1 MTHKIPQLF
10 KNEDAYRFGVSKS
23 HGYAFRMRMNEIVG
37 DWLRGYRVE
46 HGLTLDQIAD
56 ASHRYGSSW
65 NNVNVLRMEKGGSKA
80 DALPTLMVLLATLN
94 DLTGDNLT
102 LADVFTDYAGTV
114 DIGDYATSYENVVS
128 ALQGDAVSFKGAS
141 DDRLR
146 LMREEDERLRIREL
160 EEHPEWA
167 EFIAEEKERLG
178 DDVQFGKHFVSTTRP
193 PMFATSE
200 DHTEILIVA
209 NHLPTAAEA
218 RLERR
223 MYDADEVF
231 TQLVNEE
238 WIRKYYDYEAPVGL
252 AVAAV
257 CDVLYGHSLD
267 EEAAKRA
274 GEGATPQKRGR
285 VTRVLAGEI
294 LDYMRK
300 AAAKL
305 ED

>member
-1 MTHKIPQLF
+1 
-10 KNEDAYRFGVSKS
+10 
-23 HGYAFRMRMNEIVG
+23 MRMNEIVG
-37 DWLRGYRVE
+37 DWLQGYRAN

-56 ASHRYGSSW
+56 ASHRYGTNW
-65 NNVNVLRMEKGGSKA
+65 GNVNVSRMEKGGSKA
-80 DALPTLMVLLATLN
+80 DALPTLMILLATLN
-94 DLTGDNLT
+94 DLTGDELT
-102 LADVFTDYAGTV
+102 MADVFIDYAGTV

-128 ALQGDAVSFKGAS
+128 ALQGDNVSFRHTHADTLKQ
-141 DDRLR
+141 L
-146 LMREEDERLRIREL
+146 LEEDERDRERLL

-167 EFIAEEKERLG
+167 EYLAEERERDG
-178 DDVQFGKHFVSTTRP
+178 DGMRFSKHVVSATRP
-193 PMFATSE
+193 PMFDTSA
-200 DHTEILIVA
+200 DRTEIRIVA

-218 RLERR
+218 RMERR
-223 MYDADEVF
+223 MSTEGVFARLIEDYRIRGYDDGDLPEGF
-231 TQLVNEE
+231 S
-238 WIRKYYDYEAPVGL
+238 
-252 AVAAV
+252 VAAV

-300 AAAKL
+300 VAAKL